1 MHLLL
6 YASHCAKQWKWKPIK
21 EFIAQ
26 CGKCTNRQY
35 CERAGIGYDDI
46 NKSKIIKIEN
56 YREWAKKKYVETKGT
71 LEKEPF
77 D

>member
-1 MHLLL
+1 MITRTPFLIL
-6 YASHCAKQWKWKPIK
+6 
-21 EFIAQ
+21 
-26 CGKCTNRQY
+26 
-35 CERAGIGYDDI
+35 
-46 NKSKIIKIEN
+46 KIIKIEN